1 MRINPILLVDSYKST
16 HPAQYP
22 EGTSSMFDHLESRGG
37 QFGTTIYFGQQFIN
51 KEYLTI
57 PITHAHVDEAK
68 DFFVGHFGTDDPVY
82 FPEMGFRKM
91 VDNGGYWPVR
101 IKTVAEG
108 TEVPTRNMLLS
119 LESTGGSD
127 TFWAA
132 SWLETQI
139 VRNWYPTTVA
149 TLSYYCKK
157 IILEALMET
166 SNDPWGEIYFKLHDF
181 GGRGATCHEAA
192 GIGGMS
198 HLINF
203 RGSDTVEG
211 IMFARDYYG
220 ERMAGNSIA
229 AAEHSSITSWTR
241 ERELL
246 AYRNMVKQF
255 CKPGRI
261 VACVSDS
268 YDIYNAIENMWC
280 SELLEEVKN
289 SGGCIVIRPD
299 SGEPPA
305 VVLKCLQTLER
316 KLGMTKNMRGFKIL
330 PPYFRL
336 IQGDGINIDSLAEIL
351 RVIMQAGYSASNLAF
366 GMGGGLLQLV
376 NRDTQKFALKCS
388 EITTIRGETIPVY
401 KDPVTDPGKTS
412 KSGKLDLIFEDGQF
426 KSVPFGTAK
435 NNSQMVTVYEDG
447 KILTDFSFSDVRKNS
462 EKNLPRL

>member
-16 HPAQYP
+16 HPVQYP
-22 EGTSSMFDHLESRGG
+22 PGTASMFDHLESRGG
-37 QFGTTIYFGQQFIN
+37 QFGTTIYIGQQYIN

-68 DFFVGHFGTDDPVY
+68 DFFASHFGTDDPAY

-91 VDNGGYWPVR
+91 VDDGGYWPVR

-119 LESTGGSD
+119 LESTGGPE

-149 TLSYYCKK
+149 TLSFYCKK
-157 IILEALMET
+157 IILEALME
-166 SNDPWGEIYFKLHDF
+166 SANDPWSEIYYKLHDF

-192 GIGGMS
+192 CIGGMA

-203 RGSDTVEG
+203 RGSDTCEG
-211 IMFARDYYG
+211 ITFAREYYG
-220 ERMAGNSIA
+220 EKMAGNSIA

-255 CKPGRI
+255 CKPGRV

-268 YDIYNAIENMWC
+268 YNIYNAIENMWC
-280 SELLEEVKN
+280 DELLDEVKT

-299 SGEPPA
+299 SGDPPT
-305 VVLKCLQTLER
+305 VVLKCLQVLER
-316 KLGMTKNMRGFKIL
+316 KLGMKKNMRGYKIL
-330 PPYFRL
+330 PDYFRL

-351 RVIMQAGYSASNLAF
+351 KVVLQNGYSASNLAF

-388 EITTIRGETIPVY
+388 EITDIHGGVIPVY

-412 KSGKLDLIFEDGQF
+412 KSGRLDLIIEKGEL
-426 KSVPFGTAK
+426 KTVPFGTAK
-435 NNSQMVTVYEDG
+435 NGSQMITVYENG
-447 KILTDFSFSDVRKNS
+447 KIMHDFTMAEVRKNS
-462 EKNLPRL
+462 EKNLPRV

>member
-16 HPAQYP
+16 HPVQYP
-22 EGTSSMFDHLESRGG
+22 EGTASMFDHLESRGG

-57 PITHAHVDEAK
+57 KITHDHVDEAK
-68 DFFVGHFGTDDPVY
+68 DFFVGHFGTDDPAY

-91 VDNGGYWPVR
+91 VDDGGHWPVR

-119 LESTGGSD
+119 LESTGGPE

-166 SNDPWGEIYFKLHDF
+166 SNDPWGEVYYKLHDF

-220 ERMAGNSIA
+220 EKMAANSIA

-246 AYRNMVKQF
+246 AYRNMVKKF
-255 CKPGRI
+255 CKPGRV

-280 SELLEEVKN
+280 DELRDEVKN

-299 SGEPPA
+299 SGDPPS

-316 KLGMTKNMRGFKIL
+316 KLGMTKNMRGFKLL

-388 EITTIRGETIPVY
+388 EITTIRGEVIPVY

-412 KSGKLDLIFEDGQF
+412 KSGKLDLIFESGQF

-435 NNSQMVTVYEDG
+435 NNSQMITVYEDG
-447 KILTDFSFSDVRKNS
+447 KIMHDFSFADVRKNS
-462 EKNLPRL
+462 EKNLPRV

>member
-1 MRINPILLVDSYKST
+1 MYINPILLVDSYKST
-16 HPAQYP
+16 HPQQYP
-22 EGTSSMFDHLESRGG
+22 DGTYSMFDHLESRGG
-37 QFGTTIYFGQQFIN
+37 QFGSTIYMGQQYIN
-51 KEYLTI
+51 KEYLTR

-68 DFFVGHFGTDDPVY
+68 YFFERHFGTDDPAY
-82 FPEMGFRKM
+82 FPEMGFREM
-91 VDNGGYWPVR
+91 VDKGGFWPVR
-101 IKTVAEG
+101 IKTVKEG

-119 LESTGGSD
+119 LESTGGPN

-149 TLSYYCKK
+149 TLSFNCKK
-157 IILEALMET
+157 IILEALMQ
-166 SNDPWGEIYFKLHDF
+166 SANDPWSEIYYKLHDF

-198 HLINF
+198 HLVNF

-211 IMFARDYYG
+211 IMFAREYYG
-220 ERMAGNSIA
+220 EEMAGNSIA
-229 AAEHSSITSWTR
+229 AAEHSSITSWGR

-246 AYRNMVKQF
+246 AYRNMVKKF
-255 CKPGRI
+255 CKPGRV

-268 YDIYNAIENMWC
+268 YNIYNAIENMWC
-280 SELLEEVKN
+280 EELRDEVKN

-299 SGEPPA
+299 SGIPA
-305 VVLKCLQTLER
+305 EVVLKCLQVLER
-316 KLGMTKNMRGFKIL
+316 KFGMKKNLRGYKIL
-330 PPYFRL
+330 PDYFRL

-351 RVIMQAGYSASNLAF
+351 SVILANGYSASNIAF

-388 EITTIRGETIPVY
+388 EITTTTGEVVPVF
-401 KDPVTDPGKTS
+401 KDPITDPGKTS
-412 KSGKLDLIFEDGQF
+412 KKGKLDLIFEGGQF

-435 NNSQMVTVYEDG
+435 NNSQMVTVFEDG
-447 KILTDFSFSDVRKNS
+447 KIMNEFTFDEVRKAS
-462 EKNLPRL
+462 EKNLPRV

>member
-1 MRINPILLVDSYKST
+1 MRINPIMLVDSYKST
-16 HPAQYP
+16 HPPQYP
-22 EGTSSMFDHLESRGG
+22 PGTCSMFDHLESRGG
-37 QFGTTIYFGQQFIN
+37 QFGTTIYFGQQYIN

-57 PITHAHVDEAK
+57 PITHYHVTEAK
-68 DFFVGHFGTDDPVY
+68 EFFIGHFGTDDPAY

-91 VDNGGYWPVR
+91 VDNGGFWPVR
-101 IKTVAEG
+101 IKTVKEG

-119 LESTGGSD
+119 LESTGGPE

-157 IILEALMET
+157 IILEALME
-166 SNDPWGEIYFKLHDF
+166 SANDPWSEIYYKLHDF

-192 GIGGMS
+192 GIGGMA

-211 IMFARDYYG
+211 IMFAREYYG
-220 ERMAGNSIA
+220 EKMAGNSIA

-255 CKPGRI
+255 CKPGRV

-280 SELLEEVKN
+280 DELRDEVKN

-299 SGEPPA
+299 SGDPPS

-316 KLGMTKNMRGFKIL
+316 KLGMTKNMQGYKLL

-351 RVIMQAGYSASNLAF
+351 RVIMAAGYSASNLAF

-388 EITTIRGETIPVY
+388 EITNTAGEVIPVY

-412 KSGKLDLIFEDGQF
+412 KSGKLDLIIEGGQF

-435 NNSQMVTVYEDG
+435 NNSQMVTVFEDG
-447 KILTDFSFSDVRKNS
+447 KILSDFSFDEVRKAS
-462 EKNLPRL
+462 EKNLPKV

>member
-1 MRINPILLVDSYKST
+1 MKINPILNLDSYKST
-16 HPAQYP
+16 HPEQYP
-22 EGTSSMFDHLESRGG
+22 PGTNSMFDYLESRGG
-37 QFGTTIYFGQQFIN
+37 QFGSTIFFGQQYLT

-57 PITHAHVDEAK
+57 PITHAHVDQAK
-68 DFFVGHFGTDDPVY
+68 TFFTCHFGTDDPAY

-91 VDNGGYWPVR
+91 VDNGGFWPVR

-119 LESTGGSD
+119 LESTGGPD
-127 TFWAA
+127 TFWAT

-157 IILEALMET
+157 IILESLME
-166 SNDPWGEIYFKLHDF
+166 SANDAWAEIYYKLHDF
-181 GGRGATCHEAA
+181 GGRGATCFEAA

-198 HLINF
+198 HLVNF
-203 RGSDTVEG
+203 RGSDTVGG
-211 IMFARDYYG
+211 IIFAQEYYG
-220 ERMAGNSIA
+220 EPMAGNSIA
-229 AAEHSSITSWTR
+229 AMEHSSVTSWGK

-246 AYRNMVKQF
+246 AYRNMVKKF

-268 YDIYNAIENMWC
+268 YNIYNAIENMWC
-280 SELLEEVKN
+280 DELLDEVKN

-299 SGEPPA
+299 SGDPPT
-305 VVLKCLQTLER
+305 VVLKCLQALER
-316 KLGMTKNMRGFKIL
+316 KLGMTKNFKGFKVL

-351 RVIMQAGYSASNLAF
+351 RVVLANKYSASNLAF
-366 GMGGGLLQLV
+366 GMGGGLLQQV

-388 EITTIRGETIPVY
+388 EITTTSGEVVPVF
-401 KDPVTDPGKTS
+401 KDPITDPGKTS
-412 KSGKLDLIFEDGQF
+412 KSGKLDLIYEKGEF
-426 KSVPFGTAK
+426 KSVPFGTSK

-447 KILTDFSFSDVRKNS
+447 KLTNNFSFSEVRKAS
-462 EKNLPRL
+462 EKNLPRV

>member
-16 HPAQYP
+16 HPPQYP
-22 EGTSSMFDHLESRGG
+22 PGTSSMFDHLESRGG

-68 DFFVGHFGTDDPVY
+68 DFFVGHFGTDDPAY

-91 VDNGGYWPVR
+91 VDNGGFWPVR

-119 LESTGGSD
+119 LESTGGPE

-166 SNDPWGEIYFKLHDF
+166 ANDPWGEVYYKLHDF

-211 IMFARDYYG
+211 VMFARDYYG
-220 ERMAGNSIA
+220 EHMAATSIA

-246 AYRNMVKQF
+246 AYRNMVKRF

-280 SELLEEVKN
+280 SELLEEVRE

-299 SGEPPA
+299 SGDPPS
-305 VVLKCLQTLER
+305 VVLKCLQSLER
-316 KLGMTKNMRGFKIL
+316 KLGMTKNMRGFKLL

-351 RVIMQAGYSASNLAF
+351 RVVTQAGYSASNLAF

-388 EITTIRGETIPVY
+388 EVTNTQGEVIPVY

-412 KSGKLDLIFEDGQF
+412 KSGKLDLVFEGGRF
-426 KSVPFGTAK
+426 KSVPFGTSK
-435 NNSQMVTVYEDG
+435 NNSRMITVYEDG
-447 KILTDFSFSDVRKNS
+447 KLMHDFSFSEVRKNS
-462 EKNLPRL
+462 EINFPRV